1 MGNNV
6 KLAEREADH
15 SPQSGTE
22 VKNMWRYTSTPL
34 TCLHGFARD
43 NVTFITKAAGRG
55 SPPQKRKGGQANKK
69 LYTKS
74 ESLTVS
80 CRAIWA

>member
-1 MGNNV
+1 MGKEV

-22 VKNMWRYTSTPL
+22 VKNKWRNTSTPL

-43 NVTFITKAAGRG
+43 NVTFISKAAERG
-55 SPPQKRKGGQANKK
+55 SPPHRKGGQSKK
-69 LYTKS
+69 S
-74 ESLTVS
+74 FNP
-80 CRAIWA
+80 